1 MKDFW
6 KEPKETKEK
15 KVNKKKVIITIIAI
29 IITLF
34 LIIIS
39 AIYINNK
46 NVRLWIDKNIF
57 RKEVIQ
63 NNLPTIELNESDTQ
77 NIYAFNKYIGVLSKN
92 QFAIYDNSGKKQDE
106 LNIEITKPIFN
117 SNGRHLVIAEE
128 KGQKVYL
135 ITDKGIAWEKSIEGN
150 ISQVEVN
157 KNGYV
162 AITIVDTINK
172 TVVAVYDNTGNWL
185 FNNILSTTRVVSTSL
200 SNDNK
205 YLALAEI
212 DTSGTQIQSSIKVM
226 SIEEGKNNPSN
237 SIKKVYNSEKGDLIT
252 QIKYQ
257 EKDKLLC
264 MYTDKIDVIKT
275 DETTETISENKDKK
289 VSFTS
294 ISLSNSAVMLE
305 EKSSGLFTADSIVSI
320 INPDNKNIS
329 TYTTEAVTKE
339 IYTYD
344 NIIGLNLGAEVE
356 FINTS
361 GWLVKKYTAEQEITN
376 IVLSSSMA
384 GIVYR
389 DKIELIN
396 LG

>member
-46 NVRLWIDKNIF
+46 NIRLWIDKNIF

-162 AITIVDTINK
+162 AITIVGK
-172 TVVAVYDNTGNWL
+172 L
-185 FNNILSTTRVVSTSL
+185 F
-200 SNDNK
+200 
-205 YLALAEI
+205 
-212 DTSGTQIQSSIKVM
+212 
-226 SIEEGKNNPSN
+226 
-237 SIKKVYNSEKGDLIT
+237 
-252 QIKYQ
+252 
-257 EKDKLLC
+257 
-264 MYTDKIDVIKT
+264 
-275 DETTETISENKDKK
+275 
-289 VSFTS
+289 
-294 ISLSNSAVMLE
+294 
-305 EKSSGLFTADSIVSI
+305 
-320 INPDNKNIS
+320 
-329 TYTTEAVTKE
+329 
-339 IYTYD
+339 
-344 NIIGLNLGAEVE
+344 
-356 FINTS
+356 
-361 GWLVKKYTAEQEITN
+361 
-376 IVLSSSMA
+376 
-384 GIVYR
+384 
-389 DKIELIN
+389 
-396 LG
+396 

>member
-29 IITLF
+29 IIILF

-212 DTSGTQIQSSIKVM
+212 DTSGTQIQSSIKIM

-376 IVLSSSMA
+376 IVLSNSMA

-396 LG
+396 L

>member
-117 SNGRHLVIAEE
+117 SSGRHLVIAEE

-376 IVLSSSMA
+376 IVLSNSMA

-396 LG
+396 L

>member
-29 IITLF
+29 IIILF

-212 DTSGTQIQSSIKVM
+212 DTSGTQIQSSIKIM

-329 TYTTEAVTKE
+329 IYTTEAVTKE

-376 IVLSSSMA
+376 IVLSNSMA

-396 LG
+396 L

>member
-396 LG
+396 L

>member
-15 KVNKKKVIITIIAI
+15 KVNKKKVIITIIVSI
-29 IITLF
+29 IILF

-46 NVRLWIDKNIF
+46 NVRTWIDKNIF

-77 NIYAFNKYIGVLSKN
+77 NVYAFNKYIGVLSKN

-135 ITDKGIAWEKSIEGN
+135 ITDKGIAWEKSVEGN

-252 QIKYQ
+252 EIKYQ

-275 DETTETISENKDKK
+275 DETVETISENKDKK

-294 ISLSNSAVMLE
+294 IKLSNSAVTLE

-376 IVLSSSMA
+376 IVLSNSMA

-396 LG
+396 L

>member
-29 IITLF
+29 IIIIF

-117 SNGRHLVIAEE
+117 SSGRHLVIAEE

-212 DTSGTQIQSSIKVM
+212 DTAGTQIQSSIKVM

-305 EKSSGLFTADSIVSI
+305 EKSSGLFTADSIV
-320 INPDNKNIS
+320 NPDNKNIS

-396 LG
+396 L

>member
-135 ITDKGIAWEKSIEGN
+135 ITDKGIAWEKCVEGN

-264 MYTDKIDVIKT
+264 MYTDKINVIKT

-396 LG
+396 L

>member
-6 KEPKETKEK
+6 KESKETKEK

-46 NVRLWIDKNIF
+46 NIRLWIDKNIF

-376 IVLSSSMA
+376 IVLSNSMA

-396 LG
+396 L

>member
-29 IITLF
+29 IIILF

-135 ITDKGIAWEKSIEGN
+135 ITDKGIACEKSIEGN

-396 LG
+396 L

>member
-6 KEPKETKEK
+6 KEPKKTKEK

-264 MYTDKIDVIKT
+264 MYTDKINVIKT

-396 LG
+396 L

>member
-135 ITDKGIAWEKSIEGN
+135 ITDKGIAWEKSVEGN

-396 LG
+396 L

>member
-15 KVNKKKVIITIIAI
+15 KVNKKKVIITIIVSI
-29 IITLF
+29 IILF

-46 NVRLWIDKNIF
+46 NVRVWIDKNIF

-77 NIYAFNKYIGVLSKN
+77 NVYAFNKYIGVLSKN

-396 LG
+396 L

>member
-29 IITLF
+29 IIILF

-212 DTSGTQIQSSIKVM
+212 DTSGTQIQSSIKIM

-396 LG
+396 L

>member
-117 SNGRHLVIAEE
+117 SNGRQLVIAEE

-376 IVLSSSMA
+376 IVLSNSMA

-396 LG
+396 L

>member
-29 IITLF
+29 IIIIF

-135 ITDKGIAWEKSIEGN
+135 ITDKGIAWEKSVEGN

-252 QIKYQ
+252 EIKYQ

-275 DETTETISENKDKK
+275 DETVETISENKDKK

-294 ISLSNSAVMLE
+294 IKLSNSAVTLE

-376 IVLSSSMA
+376 IVLSNSMA

-396 LG
+396 L

>member
-15 KVNKKKVIITIIAI
+15 KVNKKKVIITIIA

-376 IVLSSSMA
+376 IVLSNSMA

-396 LG
+396 L

>member
-135 ITDKGIAWEKSIEGN
+135 ITDKGIAWEKCVEGN

-264 MYTDKIDVIKT
+264 MYTDKINVIKT

-376 IVLSSSMA
+376 IVLSNSMA

-396 LG
+396 L

>member
-29 IITLF
+29 IIILF
-34 LIIIS
+34 FIIIS

-396 LG
+396 L

>member
-6 KEPKETKEK
+6 KEPKKTKEK

-29 IITLF
+29 IIILF

-135 ITDKGIAWEKSIEGN
+135 ITDKGIAWEKCVEGN

-376 IVLSSSMA
+376 IVLSNSMA

-396 LG
+396 L

>member
-15 KVNKKKVIITIIAI
+15 KVNKKKVIITIIVSI
-29 IITLF
+29 IILF

-46 NVRLWIDKNIF
+46 NVRVWIDKNIF

-77 NIYAFNKYIGVLSKN
+77 NVYAFNKYIGVLSKN

-135 ITDKGIAWEKSIEGN
+135 ITDKGIAWEKCVEGN

-396 LG
+396 L

>member
-6 KEPKETKEK
+6 KEPKKTKEK

-29 IITLF
+29 IIILF

-106 LNIEITKPIFN
+106 LNIGITKPIFN

-264 MYTDKIDVIKT
+264 MYTDKINVIKT

-396 LG
+396 L

>member
-15 KVNKKKVIITIIAI
+15 KVNKKKVIITIIVSI
-29 IITLF
+29 IILF

-46 NVRLWIDKNIF
+46 NVRVWIDKNIF

-77 NIYAFNKYIGVLSKN
+77 NVYAFNKYIGVLSKN
-92 QFAIYDNSGKKQDE
+92 QFVIYDNSGKKQDE

-135 ITDKGIAWEKSIEGN
+135 ITDKGIAWEKSVEGN

-361 GWLVKKYTAEQEITN
+361 GWLVKKYTAEQEITS
-376 IVLSSSMA
+376 IVVSNSIA
-384 GIVYR
+384 GIIYR
-389 DKIELIN
+389 DKIEIIN
-396 LG
+396 L

>member
-29 IITLF
+29 IIILF

-135 ITDKGIAWEKSIEGN
+135 ITDKGIAWEKSVEGN

-212 DTSGTQIQSSIKVM
+212 DTSGTQIQSSIKIM

-396 LG
+396 L

>member
-29 IITLF
+29 IIILF

-92 QFAIYDNSGKKQDE
+92 QFAIYGNSGKKQDE

-117 SNGRHLVIAEE
+117 SSGRHLVIAEE

-396 LG
+396 L

>member
-1 MKDFW
+1 MRDFW
-6 KEPKETKEK
+6 KEPKEK
-15 KVNKKKVIITIIAI
+15 KVNKKKVLITIIAI
-29 IITLF
+29 ILILF
-34 LIIIS
+34 LVIIS

-46 NVRLWIDKNIF
+46 SVRVWIDKNIF

-77 NIYAFNKYIGVLSKN
+77 SVYAFNKYIGVLCKN
-92 QFAIYDNSGKKQDE
+92 QFTIYDNSGNKQED
-106 LNIEITKPIFN
+106 LNIEITNPIFK

-128 KGQKVYL
+128 KGQKIYL
-135 ITDKGIAWEKSIEGN
+135 ITDKSIVWEKSIEGN
-150 ISQVEVN
+150 ISNVEVN

-162 AITIVDTINK
+162 AITIVDTSYK
-172 TVVAVYDNTGNWL
+172 TVIAVYDNVGNWL
-185 FNNILSTTRVVSTSL
+185 FNSNLSTTRVVSTSL

-212 DTSGTQIQSSIKVM
+212 DTSGTQIQSSIKIM
-226 SIEEGKNNPSN
+226 SIEDGKNNPKN
-237 SIKKVYNSEKGDLIT
+237 SIKKTYNSEKGELLT
-252 QIKYQ
+252 EIKYQ

-264 MYTDKIDVIKT
+264 MYTDKINVIKT
-275 DETTETISENKDKK
+275 DETIETISENKDKK

-294 ISLSNSAVMLE
+294 INLSNAAVVLE
-305 EKSSGLFTADSIVSI
+305 EKSTGLFTADSIISV
-320 INPDNKNIS
+320 INTDNKNTI

-344 NIIGLNLGAEVE
+344 NVIGLNLGAEVE

-361 GWLVKKYTAEQEITN
+361 GWLIKKYTAEQEITN
-376 IVLSSSMA
+376 IVLSNSLA

-396 LG
+396 L

>member
-6 KEPKETKEK
+6 KEPKKTKEK

-29 IITLF
+29 IIILF

-135 ITDKGIAWEKSIEGN
+135 ITDKGIAWEKSVEGN

-376 IVLSSSMA
+376 IVLSNSMA

-396 LG
+396 L

>member
-329 TYTTEAVTKE
+329 IYTTEAVTKE

-376 IVLSSSMA
+376 IVLSNSMA

-396 LG
+396 L

>member
-15 KVNKKKVIITIIAI
+15 KVNKKKVIITIIAL

-376 IVLSSSMA
+376 IVLSNSMA

-396 LG
+396 L